1 MISCTRLQQDCTH
14 ALLSVTRACAR
25 LRSERMFHSIKR
37 EQVRISISCMF
48 FSSTGT
54 LVRPALP
61 QRLWDCAGAPPRT
74 PGSTPQPPCATPRP
88 LTPLPA
94 KAALPTTS
102 SNRAA
107 AGDRIAAIRSPRQPS
122 ATTTRGAAGRGRLAA
137 SCGRSAASPAAGGGC
152 AAAAPAVEAALVPAA
167 SGRSAGVMEGYAV
180 S

>member
-25 LRSERMFHSIKR
+25 LRSGHMFHN
-37 EQVRISISCMF
+37 ISCMF

-61 QRLWDCAGAPPRT
+61 PRLWDCAGAPPRT
-74 PGSTPQPPCATPRP
+74 PGSTPQPPRATPRP
-88 LTPLPA
+88 LMPLPN
-94 KAALPTTS
+94 KAAPPTTS
-102 SNRAA
+102 SSRAA

-122 ATTTRGAAGRGRLAA
+122 ASMPRGAAGRGRLAA
-137 SCGRSAASPAAGGGC
+137 SCGRSAASPAAGGGR
-152 AAAAPAVEAALVPAA
+152 AAAAPAVGKAALVPAA